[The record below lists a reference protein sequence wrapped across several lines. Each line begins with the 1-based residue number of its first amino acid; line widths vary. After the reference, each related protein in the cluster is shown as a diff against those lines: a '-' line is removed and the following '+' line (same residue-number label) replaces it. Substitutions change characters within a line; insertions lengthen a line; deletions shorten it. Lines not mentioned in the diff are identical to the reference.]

1 MRKSKPSHSMRGE
14 IMGKAITTID
24 KALSVVETYLMV
36 TSMVVFAFGVVIDV
50 ICRKFFGFNLSF
62 MQELGKYLMV
72 WATFLG
78 ASLGVKAGEHPA
90 MTLIIDTV
98 PTAPK
103 VIMTVLSNLVSAGA
117 CGFIGYWSVQQ
128 FLLLERMGT
137 MTTTLGAIPMYAL
150 YCIVP
155 LGLIVM
161 SLRFLARAYYLPRE
175 ILAKKKDGE
184 TA

>member
-1 MRKSKPSHSMRGE
+1 MRK
-14 IMGKAITTID
+14 AIAAVD

-50 ICRKFFGFNLSF
+50 FCRKFFGFNLSF
-62 MQELGKYLMV
+62 IQELGKYLMV

-78 ASLGVKAGEHPA
+78 ASLGVKAREHPS

-98 PTAPK
+98 PTVPK
-103 VIMTVLSNLVSAGA
+103 IIMSILSNLICAGA
-117 CGFIGYWSVQQ
+117 CGFIGFWSVQQ
-128 FLLLERMGT
+128 FLLLKRMGT

-161 SLRFLARAYYLPRE
+161 SLRFLAQAYKQPVE
-175 ILAKKKDGE
+175 ILAEKKGGE
-184 TA
+184 AV